1 MNCQSDTW
9 GAKMLRLL
17 TILGC
22 DLGDLSAITD
32 IEEKVDTL
40 IAYKLDTSNL
50 MEELRSRMRVDW
62 MSDRITVSPR
72 VFVSDGHQPGIKMCR
87 YVHWMGDPNHMEGY
101 IPHTHHTSLIRFW
114 LCCWAIEVNRPKG
127 RARAVRHCP
136 MCERE
141 ATEDEYHVLM
151 ECSAYEGL
159 RQEIRQAGDFLE
171 GNMAAV
177 MSMGNQRRLA
187 KVLHEIRRVR

>member
-1 MNCQSDTW
+1 LLMNCQSDTW

-17 TILGC
+17 SILGC

-50 MEELRSRMRVDW
+50 MEERRSRMRVDW

-72 VFVSDGHQPGIKMCR
+72 DFVSDGHQPGIKMCR
-87 YVHWMGDPNHMEGY
+87 YVHWMGDPNHMDGY
-101 IPHTHHTSLIRFW
+101 IPHTHHTSLIRFR

-127 RARAVRHCP
+127 RARAVCHCP
-136 MCERE
+136 MCE
-141 ATEDEYHVLM
+141 
-151 ECSAYEGL
+151 C
-159 RQEIRQAGDFLE
+159 
-171 GNMAAV
+171 
-177 MSMGNQRRLA
+177 
-187 KVLHEIRRVR
+187 